1 MTPSP
6 DALARARREAARA
19 VGLGQAVAA
28 DHGRVLLE
36 EIDRLT
42 GERDALRDVA
52 RRLRGGWKAGDRYWW
67 EPSVSGMTVT
77 ARDEVSEMERAVLD
91 RLDDKEPSDVG

>member
-6 DALARARREAARA
+6 DALSRARREAARA

-28 DHGRVLLE
+28 DHARVLLDE
-36 EIDRLT
+36 LDRLT
-42 GERDALRDVA
+42 GERDALRNAA

-67 EPSVSGMTVT
+67 EPSVSGKTAT
-77 ARDEVSEMERAVLD
+77 ARDEVTPAERAVLD